1 MRAQWMKQNVQALCL
16 RKTSSRRKIKLE
28 KVLTKGGDCDRLC
41 ELPKAIKKKQ
51 SIHSHPWVNDS
62 GQDYTTWCLI
72 QGI

>member
-1 MRAQWMKQNVQALCL
+1 MQGQWMRQNVQALYL
-16 RKTSSRRKIKLE
+16 RIISNKEKIMLE
-28 KVLTKGGDCDRLC
+28 KVLTKGRYYVRLC
-41 ELPKAIKKKQ
+41 KLPKAIKKKQ